1 MLVGVRLFAFLPT
14 RSVFQRVVVVLDAR
28 KKQLFSPTPRVVIV
42 VVVVVVVIITPVSF
56 SCFAAAVCFLD
67 SLAPR

>member
-1 MLVGVRLFAFLPT
+1 MLVGIRLFAFLPT

-42 VVVVVVVIITPVSF
+42 VVVVVVIITPVSF
-56 SCFAAAVCFLD
+56 SCFAAACFLD
-67 SLAPR
+67 SLATR

>member
-1 MLVGVRLFAFLPT
+1 MLVGIRLFAFLPT

-42 VVVVVVVIITPVSF
+42 VVVVVIITPVSF
-56 SCFAAAVCFLD
+56 SCFAAAFCFLD
-67 SLAPR
+67 SLATR

>member
-1 MLVGVRLFAFLPT
+1 MLVGIRLFAFLPT

-42 VVVVVVVIITPVSF
+42 VVVVVIITPVSF
-56 SCFAAAVCFLD
+56 SCFAAACFLD
-67 SLAPR
+67 SLATR